1 MKCSGDAQEKASSS
15 LQTLNIA
22 KSLSSEFTKP
32 SALINPLSA
41 GQRYKLCPRPN
52 LRGRCTVTASKF
64 DIDWIPKERVK
75 KIKVK
80 GIITAKQGLLPS
92 VGVTD
97 LLGVSLLVELISA
110 ETDPRTLMEKDP
122 VKDHARRLVIDA
134 HGEDQYECVFDMP
147 EDFGAVGAIRVLN
160 EAHREIFLK
169 EMKLELPDGP
179 VTFTCDSWVASK
191 SEDPTKRTFFSNKSY
206 LPLQTPE
213 PLKQLRKEELETL
226 QGKNRKRDG
235 EFKKFERV
243 YDYDVY
249 NDVGDPEKD
258 PELARPVMGGLSHPY
273 PRRCK
278 TGRKPSRKYPSIET
292 RKGDF
297 YVPRDEEWST
307 VKGTA
312 FTGTTILAALPAVF
326 PQIEAALVDPNM
338 PFPHFKS
345 IEDLF
350 EEGIELPKNAGIFSL
365 IPRLVKTVA
374 EADDILQFDSPILL
388 DTDRFSWIRDDE
400 FARQTL
406 AGLNPLCIE
415 LVQEWPLK
423 SKLDPAVYGDPN
435 SLITSEI
442 VEREIKGV
450 MSFDEALENKRLFM
464 LDYHDLLLPY
474 VNKVRELDDSTL
486 YASRTLFF
494 LNDDSTLRPV
504 AIELTRPQDVNSP
517 QWRQLFT
524 PGYDATSCWLWSLAK
539 THAITHDA
547 AANRQLSAMHP
558 IYRLLHPHFRYTMEI
573 NARGRQSL
581 VNAGGIIESCFWP
594 GKYSLELSS
603 DVYDKQWRGLAVED
617 ETAEYGVRL
626 TIPDYPFA
634 NDGLM
639 LWDALKEWITD
650 YVNHYYPDAEQVML
664 DEELQGWWSE
674 VRNIGHGDKKNEP
687 WWPVLKTQDDLIE
700 VVTTIAWVASG
711 HHAAVNFGQ
720 YGYGGYFPNR
730 PTTSRIK
737 MPVEEPTEE
746 ELKEFYKDPEKTM
759 LKTFPSKKQATK
771 LMLTLDLLST
781 HSPDEEYLGEN
792 AEASWVHEPVIYAAY
807 ERFKGKLQY
816 LEGVIDER
824 NASSSLQTLNI
835 AKSLSS
841 EFTKPS
847 ALVNPLSAGHRY
859 KLFPRPNL
867 RGRCTVTTSKFDIDW
882 IAKDNV
888 KKIKVKGIITAK
900 QGLLPSVGV
909 TDLLGVSLLVE
920 LISAETDPRTLMEK
934 DPVKDNARRVLL
946 DAHGEDQYEC
956 VFDMPEDF
964 GPVGAIRVLNQ
975 DLKEIFLKEMKLELP
990 DGSVTFTFNSWVA
1003 PKSEDPTKR
1012 TFFSNKSYLPLK
1024 TPEPL
1029 KQLRKQELETLQG
1042 KNRERAGEFEKFER
1056 VYDYDVYNDL
1066 GSPDKDPELAR
1077 PILGGLSHPYP
1088 RRCKTGRKPCDKDP
1102 SAETRKAL
1110 EFYVPRDEEFTT
1122 VKGAQ
1127 FTGTAVLAALPAV
1140 FPQIEAALVDPNMP
1154 FPHFKSIEDLF
1165 EEGIELPKDAGLF
1178 PVIPRLVKAAA
1189 EADDIL
1195 QFESPSL
1202 LDKDRFSW
1210 IRDDEFARQTLAGLN
1225 PYCIQLVQEWP
1236 LKSKLDPAVYGD
1248 PNSLI
1253 TSEIVEREIKGV
1265 MSFDEALENKR
1276 LFMLDYHDLLLPY
1289 VNKVRALDDST
1300 LYASRALFFLS
1311 DDSTLRPV
1319 AIELT
1324 RPQDVNRP
1332 QWRQAMMLPP
1342 AGYGFLLRLTL
1353 RTHCCIEPYII
1364 AANRQLSAMH
1374 PIYRL
1379 LHPHFRYTMEINAR
1393 ARQVLINEGGIIES
1407 CFWPGKYSL
1416 ELSSD
1421 VYDKLWRFDREGLP
1435 ADLIGRNIGH
1445 GDKKNEPWWPV
1456 LKTQDDLIEVV
1467 TTIAWVASGHHAAV
1481 NFGQYGYGGYFP
1493 NRPTTSRIKMP
1504 VEEPT
1509 DEELKEF
1516 YEDPEKTMLKTFPSK
1531 KQATIVM
1538 VTLDLL
1544 SAHSPDEEYL
1554 GENPEASW
1562 AHEPVIYA
1570 AYERFKGKLQ
1580 YLEGVID
1587 ERNVNVS
1594 LKNRAGVGVVKYELL
1609 KPISEPGVTGM
1620 GVPYSALENKR
1631 LFMLDYHDLLLPYVN
1646 KVRELDDSTLYASR
1660 TLFFLNDDST
1670 LRPVAIELT
1679 RPQDKTRPQ
1688 WRHVFTPGY
1697 DATSC
1702 WLWTLAKTHVISHDA
1717 GYHQLIS
1724 HWGLAVED
1732 ETAEHGVRLTIPDY
1746 PFANDGLML
1755 WDALKEW
1762 VRSDE
1767 ELKEWWNEVKNIGH
1781 GDKKNEPWWPD
1792 LKTQDDL
1799 IGVVTTIAWV
1809 ASGHHAADELKEF
1822 YEEPEKTMLK
1832 TFPSKKQAT
1841 TVMFTLDL
1849 LSAHSPDE
1857 EYLGENPEASWV
1869 HEPVIYAAYERFK
1882 GKLQYLEGVIDER
1895 NLNVSLKNR
1904 AGAGVVK
1911 YELLKPISGPGV
1923 TGMGVPYSL
1932 SSMFLAFVLNNES
1945 HRAQGYLVCAGS
1957 GEGYVVISSEKTYC
1971 VESIFQKKNIR
1982 KY

>member
-1 MKCSGDAQEKASSS
+1 MFC
-15 LQTLNIA
+15 
-22 KSLSSEFTKP
+22 
-32 SALINPLSA
+32 
-41 GQRYKLCPRPN
+41 
-52 LRGRCTVTASKF
+52 
-64 DIDWIPKERVK
+64 KE
-75 KIKVK
+75 
-80 GIITAKQGLLPS
+80 
-92 VGVTD
+92 
-97 LLGVSLLVELISA
+97 
-110 ETDPRTLMEKDP
+110 
-122 VKDHARRLVIDA
+122 
-134 HGEDQYECVFDMP
+134 
-147 EDFGAVGAIRVLN
+147 
-160 EAHREIFLK
+160 
-169 EMKLELPDGP
+169 
-179 VTFTCDSWVASK
+179 
-191 SEDPTKRTFFSNKSY
+191 
-206 LPLQTPE
+206 
-213 PLKQLRKEELETL
+213 
-226 QGKNRKRDG
+226 
-235 EFKKFERV
+235 
-243 YDYDVY
+243 
-249 NDVGDPEKD
+249 
-258 PELARPVMGGLSHPY
+258 
-273 PRRCK
+273 
-278 TGRKPSRKYPSIET
+278 
-292 RKGDF
+292 
-297 YVPRDEEWST
+297 
-307 VKGTA
+307 
-312 FTGTTILAALPAVF
+312 
-326 PQIEAALVDPNM
+326 
-338 PFPHFKS
+338 
-345 IEDLF
+345 
-350 EEGIELPKNAGIFSL
+350 
-365 IPRLVKTVA
+365 
-374 EADDILQFDSPILL
+374 
-388 DTDRFSWIRDDE
+388 
-400 FARQTL
+400 
-406 AGLNPLCIE
+406 
-415 LVQEWPLK
+415 
-423 SKLDPAVYGDPN
+423 
-435 SLITSEI
+435 
-442 VEREIKGV
+442 
-450 MSFDEALENKRLFM
+450 
-464 LDYHDLLLPY
+464 
-474 VNKVRELDDSTL
+474 
-486 YASRTLFF
+486 
-494 LNDDSTLRPV
+494 
-504 AIELTRPQDVNSP
+504 
-517 QWRQLFT
+517 
-524 PGYDATSCWLWSLAK
+524 
-539 THAITHDA
+539 
-547 AANRQLSAMHP
+547 
-558 IYRLLHPHFRYTMEI
+558 
-573 NARGRQSL
+573 
-581 VNAGGIIESCFWP
+581 
-594 GKYSLELSS
+594 
-603 DVYDKQWRGLAVED
+603 
-617 ETAEYGVRL
+617 
-626 TIPDYPFA
+626 
-634 NDGLM
+634 
-639 LWDALKEWITD
+639 
-650 YVNHYYPDAEQVML
+650 
-664 DEELQGWWSE
+664 
-674 VRNIGHGDKKNEP
+674 
-687 WWPVLKTQDDLIE
+687 
-700 VVTTIAWVASG
+700 
-711 HHAAVNFGQ
+711 
-720 YGYGGYFPNR
+720 
-730 PTTSRIK
+730 
-737 MPVEEPTEE
+737 
-746 ELKEFYKDPEKTM
+746 
-759 LKTFPSKKQATK
+759 
-771 LMLTLDLLST
+771 
-781 HSPDEEYLGEN
+781 
-792 AEASWVHEPVIYAAY
+792 
-807 ERFKGKLQY
+807 
-816 LEGVIDER
+816 
-824 NASSSLQTLNI
+824 ASSSLQTLNI

-859 KLFPRPNL
+859 KLFPRPI
-867 RGRCTVTTSKFDIDW
+867 RGRCTVTASKFDIDW
-882 IAKDNV
+882 ITKDNV

-1012 TFFSNKSYLPLK
+1012 TFFSNKSYLPLQ

-1066 GSPDKDPELAR
+1066 GNPDKDPELAR

-1127 FTGTAVLAALPAV
+1127 FTGTAVLSALPAV

-1236 LKSKLDPAVYGD
+1236 LKSKLDPVVYGD

-1289 VNKVRALDDST
+1289 VNKVRELDDST

-1332 QWRQAMMLPP
+1332 QWRQVFTPGYDATSCWLWSLAKTHTISHD
-1342 AGYGFLLRLTL
+1342 AGY
-1353 RTHCCIEPYII
+1353 H
-1364 AANRQLSAMH
+1364 QLISH
-1374 PIYRL
+1374 WL

-1393 ARQVLINEGGIIES
+1393 ARQVLINVGGIIES

-1435 ADLIGRNIGH
+1435 ADLISRGLAVEDETAEHGLRLTIPDYPFANDGLMLWDALKEWVKLDEELQGWWSEVRNIGH

-1509 DEELKEF
+1509 EEELKEF

-1554 GENPEASW
+1554 GENAEASW

-1594 LKNRAGVGVVKYELL
+1594 LKNRTGAGVVKYELL

-1620 GVPYSALENKR
+1620 GVPYS
-1631 LFMLDYHDLLLPYVN
+1631 
-1646 KVRELDDSTLYASR
+1646 
-1660 TLFFLNDDST
+1660 
-1670 LRPVAIELT
+1670 
-1679 RPQDKTRPQ
+1679 
-1688 WRHVFTPGY
+1688 
-1697 DATSC
+1697 
-1702 WLWTLAKTHVISHDA
+1702 
-1717 GYHQLIS
+1717 
-1724 HWGLAVED
+1724 
-1732 ETAEHGVRLTIPDY
+1732 
-1746 PFANDGLML
+1746 
-1755 WDALKEW
+1755 
-1762 VRSDE
+1762 
-1767 ELKEWWNEVKNIGH
+1767 
-1781 GDKKNEPWWPD
+1781 
-1792 LKTQDDL
+1792 
-1799 IGVVTTIAWV
+1799 
-1809 ASGHHAADELKEF
+1809 
-1822 YEEPEKTMLK
+1822 
-1832 TFPSKKQAT
+1832 
-1841 TVMFTLDL
+1841 
-1849 LSAHSPDE
+1849 
-1857 EYLGENPEASWV
+1857 
-1869 HEPVIYAAYERFK
+1869 
-1882 GKLQYLEGVIDER
+1882 
-1895 NLNVSLKNR
+1895 VS
-1904 AGAGVVK
+1904 
-1911 YELLKPISGPGV
+1911 I
-1923 TGMGVPYSL
+1923 
-1932 SSMFLAFVLNNES
+1932 
-1945 HRAQGYLVCAGS
+1945 
-1957 GEGYVVISSEKTYC
+1957 
-1971 VESIFQKKNIR
+1971 
-1982 KY
+1982 

>member
-1 MKCSGDAQEKASSS
+1 MFC
-15 LQTLNIA
+15 
-22 KSLSSEFTKP
+22 
-32 SALINPLSA
+32 
-41 GQRYKLCPRPN
+41 
-52 LRGRCTVTASKF
+52 
-64 DIDWIPKERVK
+64 KE
-75 KIKVK
+75 
-80 GIITAKQGLLPS
+80 
-92 VGVTD
+92 
-97 LLGVSLLVELISA
+97 
-110 ETDPRTLMEKDP
+110 
-122 VKDHARRLVIDA
+122 
-134 HGEDQYECVFDMP
+134 
-147 EDFGAVGAIRVLN
+147 
-160 EAHREIFLK
+160 
-169 EMKLELPDGP
+169 
-179 VTFTCDSWVASK
+179 
-191 SEDPTKRTFFSNKSY
+191 
-206 LPLQTPE
+206 
-213 PLKQLRKEELETL
+213 
-226 QGKNRKRDG
+226 
-235 EFKKFERV
+235 
-243 YDYDVY
+243 
-249 NDVGDPEKD
+249 
-258 PELARPVMGGLSHPY
+258 
-273 PRRCK
+273 
-278 TGRKPSRKYPSIET
+278 
-292 RKGDF
+292 
-297 YVPRDEEWST
+297 
-307 VKGTA
+307 
-312 FTGTTILAALPAVF
+312 
-326 PQIEAALVDPNM
+326 
-338 PFPHFKS
+338 
-345 IEDLF
+345 
-350 EEGIELPKNAGIFSL
+350 
-365 IPRLVKTVA
+365 
-374 EADDILQFDSPILL
+374 
-388 DTDRFSWIRDDE
+388 
-400 FARQTL
+400 
-406 AGLNPLCIE
+406 
-415 LVQEWPLK
+415 
-423 SKLDPAVYGDPN
+423 
-435 SLITSEI
+435 
-442 VEREIKGV
+442 
-450 MSFDEALENKRLFM
+450 
-464 LDYHDLLLPY
+464 
-474 VNKVRELDDSTL
+474 
-486 YASRTLFF
+486 
-494 LNDDSTLRPV
+494 
-504 AIELTRPQDVNSP
+504 
-517 QWRQLFT
+517 
-524 PGYDATSCWLWSLAK
+524 
-539 THAITHDA
+539 
-547 AANRQLSAMHP
+547 
-558 IYRLLHPHFRYTMEI
+558 
-573 NARGRQSL
+573 
-581 VNAGGIIESCFWP
+581 
-594 GKYSLELSS
+594 
-603 DVYDKQWRGLAVED
+603 
-617 ETAEYGVRL
+617 
-626 TIPDYPFA
+626 
-634 NDGLM
+634 
-639 LWDALKEWITD
+639 
-650 YVNHYYPDAEQVML
+650 
-664 DEELQGWWSE
+664 
-674 VRNIGHGDKKNEP
+674 
-687 WWPVLKTQDDLIE
+687 
-700 VVTTIAWVASG
+700 
-711 HHAAVNFGQ
+711 
-720 YGYGGYFPNR
+720 
-730 PTTSRIK
+730 
-737 MPVEEPTEE
+737 
-746 ELKEFYKDPEKTM
+746 
-759 LKTFPSKKQATK
+759 
-771 LMLTLDLLST
+771 
-781 HSPDEEYLGEN
+781 
-792 AEASWVHEPVIYAAY
+792 
-807 ERFKGKLQY
+807 
-816 LEGVIDER
+816 
-824 NASSSLQTLNI
+824 ASSSLQTLNI

-847 ALVNPLSAGHRY
+847 ALVNPLSAGHRN
-859 KLFPRPNL
+859 KVCPRPNL
-867 RGRCTVTTSKFDIDW
+867 RGRCTVTASKFDFDW
-882 IAKDNV
+882 ITKERV

-1012 TFFSNKSYLPLK
+1012 TFFSNKSYLPLQ

-1066 GSPDKDPELAR
+1066 GNPDKDPELAR

-1127 FTGTAVLAALPAV
+1127 FTGTAVLSALPAV

-1289 VNKVRALDDST
+1289 VNKVRELDDST

-1332 QWRQAMMLPP
+1332 QWRQVFTPGYDATSCWLWSLAKTHTISHD
-1342 AGYGFLLRLTL
+1342 AGYHQLISHWL

-1435 ADLIGRNIGH
+1435 ADLISRGLAVEDEKAEHGVRLTIPDFPFANDGLMLWDALKEWVTDYVNHYYPDAEQVKLDEELQGWWSEVRNIGH

-1509 DEELKEF
+1509 EEELKEF

-1554 GENPEASW
+1554 GENAEASW

-1594 LKNRAGVGVVKYELL
+1594 LKNRTGAGVVKYELL

-1620 GVPYSALENKR
+1620 GVPYS
-1631 LFMLDYHDLLLPYVN
+1631 
-1646 KVRELDDSTLYASR
+1646 
-1660 TLFFLNDDST
+1660 
-1670 LRPVAIELT
+1670 
-1679 RPQDKTRPQ
+1679 
-1688 WRHVFTPGY
+1688 
-1697 DATSC
+1697 
-1702 WLWTLAKTHVISHDA
+1702 
-1717 GYHQLIS
+1717 
-1724 HWGLAVED
+1724 
-1732 ETAEHGVRLTIPDY
+1732 
-1746 PFANDGLML
+1746 
-1755 WDALKEW
+1755 
-1762 VRSDE
+1762 
-1767 ELKEWWNEVKNIGH
+1767 
-1781 GDKKNEPWWPD
+1781 
-1792 LKTQDDL
+1792 
-1799 IGVVTTIAWV
+1799 
-1809 ASGHHAADELKEF
+1809 
-1822 YEEPEKTMLK
+1822 
-1832 TFPSKKQAT
+1832 
-1841 TVMFTLDL
+1841 
-1849 LSAHSPDE
+1849 
-1857 EYLGENPEASWV
+1857 
-1869 HEPVIYAAYERFK
+1869 
-1882 GKLQYLEGVIDER
+1882 
-1895 NLNVSLKNR
+1895 VS
-1904 AGAGVVK
+1904 
-1911 YELLKPISGPGV
+1911 I
-1923 TGMGVPYSL
+1923 
-1932 SSMFLAFVLNNES
+1932 
-1945 HRAQGYLVCAGS
+1945 
-1957 GEGYVVISSEKTYC
+1957 
-1971 VESIFQKKNIR
+1971 
-1982 KY
+1982 